1 MASRRKKNRKTIRRT
16 VRSNARNNSRRT
28 KRAKQRA
35 QRTRKHR
42 RARTLKKPK
51 RARFLKSL
59 YHSGV
64 SKAKKFKDVIFRL
77 RDEGTSAFEVQND
90 YSPPVYEF
98 IKRNYEEEIV
108 SLKLCRQPIRK
119 AIDAAL
125 NLATIGKWNK
135 EKANFGYDDF
145 YHLFLVG
152 ETSSGK
158 QIKIEKNEIIV
169 VETYHGASLDDRNC
183 VPVDMPDGPIKLGTM
198 LKKTEDD
205 MKEKDYFLYDAFT
218 NNCQLFAMGVLS
230 ANGLMNEELRGFIY
244 KDMPEILKTQ
254 PSYMKK
260 LTRGITDTGGRIK
273 RFLEGTTNRDK
284 IKRNLRERGSISSA
298 AMESIMV

>member
-1 MASRRKKNRKTIRRT
+1 MATRRRKDRKTARRT
-16 VRSNARNNSRRT
+16 VRINARDNSRRT

-35 QRTRKHR
+35 QRTRKQR

-51 RARFLKSL
+51 RAKFFKSL

-64 SKAKKFKDVIFRL
+64 SKAKKLKGVILRL
-77 RDEGTSAFEVQND
+77 RDEGKSAFEVQND

-98 IKRNYEEEIV
+98 IKRNYEEEII

-125 NLATIGKWNK
+125 NLMTIGKWNQ
-135 EKANFGYDDF
+135 EKQNFGYDDF

-158 QIKIEKNEIIV
+158 QVKIEKNEIIV
-169 VETYHGASLDDRNC
+169 VKAYHGGSLDERDC

-198 LKKTEDD
+198 LKITEDD
-205 MKEKDYFLYDAFT
+205 MKDKDYFLYDAFT
-218 NNCQLFAMGVLS
+218 NNCQVFAMGVLS

-244 KDMPEILKTQ
+244 QDMPEILKTQ

-273 RFLEGTTNRDK
+273 RFLEGTTDRDK
-284 IKRNLRERGSISSA
+284 IKKNLHERGSISSA
-298 AMESIMV
+298 AMDSIMV

>member
-1 MASRRKKNRKTIRRT
+1 MASRRKKNRKTTRRT
-16 VRSNARNNSRRT
+16 VRKNVRDNSRQT
-28 KRAKQRA
+28 KRAKQ
-35 QRTRKHR
+35 QTRRRR
-42 RARTLKKPK
+42 RARTQKKPK
-51 RARFLKSL
+51 RAKFFKSL

-98 IKRNYEEEIV
+98 IKRNYEEEII

-119 AIDAAL
+119 TIDAAL
-125 NLATIGKWNK
+125 NLMTIGKWNK
-135 EKANFGYDDF
+135 EKSNFGYDDF

-169 VETYHGASLDDRNC
+169 VETYHGASLDERDC
-183 VPVDMPDGPIKLGTM
+183 VSVDMPDGPLKLGTM

-244 KDMPEILKTQ
+244 QDMPEILKTQ

>member
-1 MASRRKKNRKTIRRT
+1 MTTRRRKERKTARRT
-16 VRSNARNNSRRT
+16 VRNNARDNSRRT
-28 KRAKQRA
+28 PRVKQDK
-35 QRTRKHR
+35 QTRKRR
-42 RARTLKKPK
+42 RARTQKKPK
-51 RARFLKSL
+51 RAKLLKSL
-59 YHSGV
+59 YHSGK
-64 SKAKKFKDVIFRL
+64 SKAQKFKDVILRM

-98 IKRNYEEEIV
+98 IKRNYEEEMI
-108 SLKLCRQPIRK
+108 SFKLCRQPIRK
-119 AIDAAL
+119 TIDAAL
-125 NLATIGKWNK
+125 NLMTIGKWNK

-169 VETYHGASLDDRNC
+169 VKAYHGTSLDERDC
-183 VPVDMPDGPIKLGTM
+183 VSVDMPDGPLKLGTM

-205 MKEKDYFLYDAFT
+205 MKDKDYFLYDAFT
-218 NNCQLFAMGVLS
+218 NNCQVFAMGVLS

-244 KDMPEILKTQ
+244 QDMPEILKTQ

-273 RFLEGTTNRDK
+273 RFLEGTTNRDE
-284 IKRNLRERGSISSA
+284 IKKNLRERGSISSA
-298 AMESIMV
+298 AMDSIVV

>member
-244 KDMPEILKTQ
+244 QDMPEILKTQ